1 MDTVSIQKRRE
12 TKDGCFIMDTENDTE
27 GLLSNVEDFNGVDDF
42 NDVETQ
48 EPSTSATSLASIKA
62 LVRII
67 IKMLHS

>member
-48 EPSTSATSLASIKA
+48 EPTTAATSLASIKV
-62 LVRII
+62 LVAII
-67 IKMLHS
+67 IKILHL